1 MKRLI
6 FYFKMIYL
14 SVIISIVV
22 FFIIIFAAISKMS
35 EIIYEFLIEKVYDE
49 LIERYKN
56 LKKKENIRRYMKNH
70 S

>member
-1 MKRLI
+1 
-6 FYFKMIYL
+6 MIYL